1 MGQSHTVAATIDL
14 IRGNCCGLEVGGR
27 HADAND
33 AVVSGSREGRELNS
47 EEKWRWLILKESLK
61 FDLNRRF

>member
-14 IRGNCCGLEVGGR
+14 IRGNCCGLEVGG
-27 HADAND
+27 HHVDASD

-61 FDLNRRF
+61 FELNRRF